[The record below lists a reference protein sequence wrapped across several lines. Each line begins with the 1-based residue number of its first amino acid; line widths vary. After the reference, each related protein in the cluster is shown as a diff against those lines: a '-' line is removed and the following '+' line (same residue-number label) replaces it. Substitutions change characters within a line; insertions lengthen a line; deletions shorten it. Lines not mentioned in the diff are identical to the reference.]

1 MGKKYDEAR
10 ERVESALADSPTLV
24 REDGG
29 EYSPSLVNIAF
40 AFGVRFA
47 LEVMDGKDEGT
58 SLAGARCTFE
68 LAKGIKDVSDSIE
81 SAVKSLEKEIS
92 DAD

>member
-1 MGKKYDEAR
+1 MGKKYDKAR
-10 ERVESALADSPTLV
+10 ERVESTLDDNPTLV

-29 EYSPSLVNIAF
+29 EYSPFLVNVAF

-58 SLAGARCTFE
+58 TLAGARCTFE
-68 LAKGIKDVSDSIE
+68 LAKGITDASDSIE
-81 SAVKSLEKEIS
+81 SAVKSLAKEVL

>member
-40 AFGVRFA
+40 VFGVRFA

-58 SLAGARCTFE
+58 TLTGARCTFE
-68 LAKGIKDVSDSIE
+68 LAKDIKDMSDSIE
-81 SAVKSLEKEIS
+81 SAIKSLEKEVS
-92 DAD
+92 NAD

>member
-10 ERVESALADSPTLV
+10 ERVESALADSPKLV

-29 EYSPSLVNIAF
+29 EYSPLLVNVAF

-58 SLAGARCTFE
+58 SLTGARCTFE
-68 LAKGIKDVSDSIE
+68 LAKGIKDMSDSIE